1 VAGSTDT
8 LDDILRAE
16 QVWKAKLQTAAF
28 GLTRN

>member
-8 LDDILRAE
+8 LDDVLRAE
-16 QVWKAKLQTAAF
+16 QLWKAKLQTGVF